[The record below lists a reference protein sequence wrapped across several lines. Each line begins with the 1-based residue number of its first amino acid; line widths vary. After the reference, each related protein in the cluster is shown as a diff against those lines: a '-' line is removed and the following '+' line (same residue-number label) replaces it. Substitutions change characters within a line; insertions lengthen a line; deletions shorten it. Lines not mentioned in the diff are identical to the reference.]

1 MKESDKE
8 KNMKKQRIKNR
19 VYLSILIAILMQCV
33 IFGGLL
39 LSTGIYAS
47 IAEEPY
53 RILRAQ
59 MEEKNTL
66 VSRNMNSTLLEGKR
80 LFEQIQKE
88 QLEAQI
94 QQKIVESLSRQASVS
109 GILYSDLTSKKC
121 VYFVDS
127 EPTIPSAGF
136 GDISCRIG
144 LLKTEYNIALDT
156 KWRGS
161 LNDGE
166 WESVR
171 EYLADSGN
179 KNRWSYYNGALYYV
193 IVEADGENIR
203 LLALELERSIIE
215 SMLRLDQ
222 PAYEGMQVVITEED
236 SILYG
241 SRYGEGREISVQED
255 DIFTVDINGERYVGI
270 RGQLQN
276 YGRIQNDNNLY
287 IGLMCKEKAIT
298 KLGREVTARVVLAYA
313 VSILTAATFAYLALR
328 QVMKPWNQLHED
340 IKKQNVRKIHFEE
353 TGVAEVDNIYEA
365 LNTMTAQ
372 LERSYARYAFAMEA
386 AEEHLG
392 SFEYQYGKD
401 EVIASPSV
409 KHILQIP
416 DDMYLEENKIGVEN
430 WTIINTRMHP
440 VEGLDGYLY
449 QGNSAQERY
458 ITIQTREEASGIFG
472 VIIDKTEEYRKITSL
487 QYISEHDH
495 LTGLYNGAYFREAG
509 QKILDSTGWKRSRQ
523 TIQAVVFCDLD
534 NLKAVNDNYGHV
546 GGDAYLAGMA
556 SWLKSITEK
565 EDAIVARMS
574 GDEFAILFYGYDSC
588 EEILMHLDEAYEK
601 RPSLALPDGHSIQLS
616 ASIGI
621 AFHTGKDGN
630 LEDLLQ
636 EADQAMYLKKH
647 SSKNGIRVYER
658 QNNK

>member
-1 MKESDKE
+1 
-8 KNMKKQRIKNR
+8 MKKQRIKNR

-66 VSRNMNSTLLEGKR
+66 ISGNMNSTLLEGKR

-88 QLEAQI
+88 QSEAQI

-109 GILYSDLTSKKC
+109 GILYTDLTSKKC

-127 EPTIPSAGF
+127 EPPIPSAGF

-156 KWRGS
+156 KWRGG

-166 WESVR
+166 WESIR
-171 EYLADSGN
+171 GYLADSGN

-193 IVEADGENIR
+193 IVETTGENIR

-241 SRYGEGREISVQED
+241 PKCGEGREISVQED
-255 DIFTVDINGERYVGI
+255 DIFTVDMKSERYVGI

-401 EVIASPSV
+401 EVIVSPSV

-416 DDMYLEENKIGVEN
+416 DDMYLEENKICVEN

-495 LTGLYNGAYFREAG
+495 LTGLYNGAYFRENG

-588 EEILMHLDEAYEK
+588 EEILTHLDEAYGK
-601 RPSLALPDGHSIQLS
+601 RPSLELPDGHSIQLS

-630 LEDLLQ
+630 LEELLQ

>member
-1 MKESDKE
+1 
-8 KNMKKQRIKNR
+8 MKKQRIKNR

-66 VSRNMNSTLLEGKR
+66 VSGNMNSTLLEGKR

-88 QLEAQI
+88 QSEAQI

-109 GILYSDLTSKKC
+109 GIIYTDLTSQRC

-127 EPTIPSAGF
+127 EPPIPSAGF

-156 KWRGS
+156 KWRGG

-166 WESVR
+166 WGSLR
-171 EYLADSGN
+171 KYLADSGN

-193 IVEADGENIR
+193 IVETAGENIR

-241 SRYGEGREISVQED
+241 PKCGEGREISVQED
-255 DIFTVDINGERYVGI
+255 DIFTVDMNSERYVGI

-372 LERSYARYAFAMEA
+372 LERSYARHAFAMEA

-401 EVIASPSV
+401 EVIVSPSV

-416 DDMYLEENKIGVEN
+416 DDMYLEENKICVEN

-534 NLKAVNDNYGHV
+534 NLKTVNDNYGHV

-556 SWLKSITEK
+556 SWLKGITEK

-588 EEILMHLDEAYEK
+588 EEILTHLDEAYGK

-621 AFHTGKDGN
+621 AFHTGRDGN
-630 LEDLLQ
+630 LEELLQ